1 MNGAGRDVKH
11 AVTKPQQ
18 AAADVDK
25 PEEGEDAEEEG
36 ATDAE
41 IGFHA
46 VYCRFHYAL
55 YSCSLDG
62 FTVSGDCS

>member
-36 ATDAE
+36 A
-41 IGFHA
+41 F
-46 VYCRFHYAL
+46 R
-55 YSCSLDG
+55 
-62 FTVSGDCS
+62 GD